1 MTAILWILIIIAF
14 TLAFIGL
21 IKPVIP
27 SLLMLWI
34 GFLIYQFGFHDGR
47 LSWIFYVAMIFF
59 TIMIL
64 VADFVMNKYFVNRFG
79 GSKIGEYTALIGV
92 IVGCFVFPP
101 FGIIII
107 PFVAV
112 FIVELVQGF
121 NFQQAIKVSFGS
133 VIAFLAST
141 VAQGLIMIVMVI
153 WFFLDVFLIN

>member
-14 TLAFIGL
+14 ALAFIGL

-47 LSWIFYVAMIFF
+47 LSWIFYVATIIF

-92 IVGCFVFPP
+92 IVGCFVFLP
-101 FGIIII
+101 
-107 PFVAV
+107 
-112 FIVELVQGF
+112 LVLSLFLLLLCSLLNWFKDLTF
-121 NFQQAIKVSFGS
+121 NK
-133 VIAFLAST
+133 L
-141 VAQGLIMIVMVI
+141 
-153 WFFLDVFLIN
+153 

>member
-14 TLAFIGL
+14 ALAFIGL

-34 GFLIYQFGFHDGR
+34 GFLIYQFGFHEGR
-47 LSWIFYVAMIFF
+47 LSWIFYVAMIIF

-112 FIVELVQGF
+112 FIVELVQE
-121 NFQQAIKVSFGS
+121 AIKVSFGS

-141 VAQGLIMIVMVI
+141 IAQGLIMIVMVI

>member
-14 TLAFIGL
+14 ALAFIGL

-34 GFLIYQFGFHDGR
+34 GFLIYQFGFHEGR
-47 LSWIFYVAMIFF
+47 LSWIFYVAMIIF

-92 IVGCFVFPP
+92 IVG
-101 FGIIII
+101 
-107 PFVAV
+107 
-112 FIVELVQGF
+112 
-121 NFQQAIKVSFGS
+121 VSF
-133 VIAFLAST
+133 FLPLVLSLFLLLLCSLLNWFK
-141 VAQGLIMIVMVI
+141 GLT
-153 WFFLDVFLIN
+153 FNKL